1 MWPTQEVGIPKG
13 SNPEQRVGPALDP
26 DPVFLVLEVLP
37 ASPAGAPVGHVTGN
51 PGGGTAV
58 GEIIDGSAPR
68 TENGEAPNEFCLLHL
83 PPPGRH
89 LYAEAFLRD
98 LFQEGLDRAGP
109 APEPGPSPSFKD
121 YFGRNGALLP
131 TLSQGRGEIF
141 TVVRFQEGGK

>member
-1 MWPTQEVGIPKG
+1 MFAT
-13 SNPEQRVGPALDP
+13 
-26 DPVFLVLEVLP
+26 
-37 ASPAGAPVGHVTGN
+37 SPAGTTVYHMSCYLAGRAAIGEEVKRLTSRTKNCN
-51 PGGGTAV
+51 PA
-58 GEIIDGSAPR
+58 R
-68 TENGEAPNEFCLLHL
+68 KFCLLHL